1 MSKKRIVVAIS
12 GASGTIYAINLLK
25 KLKEYPDIET
35 RVVMSD
41 WAHENLKLELDMS
54 HDEFASLC
62 DVLYSNKDLGAKI
75 ASGSFLTD
83 GMVIVPASMKTVAG
97 IACGFSDNLIGRAAD
112 VALKEQRKLIIVP
125 RETPLNTIHLENLT
139 KLSRMGVQVIP
150 PVPAFYNHPKTLQ
163 DIIDHNTAKLLDAL
177 HIRNDYAGRWDGD

>member
-35 RVVMSD
+35 HVVMSD

-62 DVLYSNKDLGAKI
+62 DVLYPNKDLGAKI

-83 GMVIVPASMKTVAG
+83 GMVIASFYEN
-97 IACGFSDNLIGRAAD
+97 CCRY
-112 VALKEQRKLIIVP
+112 
-125 RETPLNTIHLENLT
+125 HLRFFRQSYW
-139 KLSRMGVQVIP
+139 SRS
-150 PVPAFYNHPKTLQ
+150 
-163 DIIDHNTAKLLDAL
+163 
-177 HIRNDYAGRWDGD
+177 

>member
-25 KLKEYPDIET
+25 KLKKYPDIET
-35 RVVMSD
+35 HVVMSS
-41 WAHENLKLELDMS
+41 WARENLKLELDIS
-54 HDEFASLC
+54 HDEFVSLC
-62 DVLYSNKDLGAKI
+62 DVLYPNKDLGAKI

-83 GMVIVPASMKTVAG
+83 GMVIVPASMKTIAG

-112 VALKEQRKLIIVP
+112 VTLKEQRKLIIVP